1 MYEHLCGAE
10 IGSPRPTE
18 LMEIMKAALPPGD
31 PVGHLLKAVFLQ
43 LLLREAVQFQQLEAM
58 ELTKLAEII

>member
-1 MYEHLCGAE
+1 
-10 IGSPRPTE
+10 
-18 LMEIMKAALPPGD
+18 MEIMKAALPPGD
-31 PVGHLLKAVFLQ
+31 TVGQLLKAVFLQ

>member
-1 MYEHLCGAE
+1 
-10 IGSPRPTE
+10 
-18 LMEIMKAALPPGD
+18 MEIMKAALPPGD